1 MRSFRDL
8 FSLILTLTILQLAGG
23 ALGVLLPL
31 SLDAA
36 GASPSA
42 IGLVQACFAV
52 GFMAGAV
59 AATALIRRMGPIRA
73 YSAAA
78 AACAAIT
85 LALYLRIDPVVWGAM
100 RAVQGFCIV
109 LMFASA
115 ESWLAV
121 AAPPGRRGSVLG
133 VYHVSVKLS
142 LLAGPFLIA
151 GLAPLSAGPFMIAAA
166 IFALSLIPL
175 CATRQIEPAPP
186 TMESFSIASLWRAAP
201 AAVVAAFV
209 VGMTNQGMTAL
220 LPVYAAR
227 LGDGAVAAAAAL
239 NAAMWAG
246 GVLLQWPAGRL
257 SDRLDRRLVIA
268 GLAALSCI
276 GSVALLLLGEMAS
289 LPVAIA
295 LIAIWGAGALSIYG
309 VAVAHAADAAPGQ
322 TQRAIALML
331 LVWAAGAVIGPAL
344 AGVLMQA
351 LGPRGLFM
359 GGTLAS
365 LALAAAMIARRRFRD
380 PTLAQEK
387 AKFEPAGTT
396 SPAAAAVDPRA
407 APQNQT

>member
-52 GFMAGAV
+52 GFMAGAL

-85 LALYLRIDPVVWGAM
+85 LALYLRIDPVVWAAM

-109 LMFASA
+109 LMFAAA

-121 AAPPGRRGSVLG
+121 SAPPGKRGSVLG

-142 LLAGPFLIA
+142 LLAGPFLIV
-151 GLAPLSAGPFMIAAA
+151 GLAPVSAGPFMIAAA

-209 VGMTNQGMTAL
+209 VGMTNQGMVAL

-227 LGDGAVAAAAAL
+227 LGDGAVTAAAAL
-239 NAAMWAG
+239 NATMWIG

-257 SDRLDRRLVIA
+257 SDRLDRRVVIA
-268 GLAALSCI
+268 ALAVISCVGSIALM
-276 GSVALLLLGEMAS
+276 ALGAAAS
-289 LPVAIA
+289 LPVAMA

-344 AGVLMQA
+344 AGVVMQA

-380 PTLAQEK
+380 PTLTQEK
-387 AKFEPAGTT
+387 APFEPAGTT

-407 APQNQT
+407 